1 MRKEVKIALVLVL
14 IGVVVFAIYFFSNS
28 EKTIEVASTKPL
40 TPQMAPPEPAVITPS
55 TPAPSDIVQAPK
67 VEEPVAITPPVK
79 TESPSPATEKPA
91 TPGSSKVVWTIDLE
105 PLTNAPTTKPA
116 RMTERSRQ
124 ARVAQMESAANKVIP
139 NQPISLEP
147 EFGAVKPEA
156 TKTGTDANK
165 VDTTALASTSQ
176 KTHVV
181 KTGETLYQIAKEYY
195 GRGDKWT
202 LIVKA
207 NPKLSPT
214 KVRVGDKLII
224 PAAETVGKPSSS
236 AIDKSFV
243 PAASETVGK
252 PSSTIDKSKTDGVK
266 TGKNVTTTTTSG
278 KKRTYKV
285 RYGDTLQV
293 IAQDQL
299 GSSAR
304 WKEILRLNKK
314 LKNDPMKL
322 KSGMILVLPEK

>member
-28 EKTIEVASTKPL
+28 EKTIEIASPKPL
-40 TPQMAPPEPAVITPS
+40 TPSIASPEPAVVTPS
-55 TPAPSDIVQAPK
+55 TLAPSDSVVAPK
-67 VEEPVAITPPVK
+67 LEEPVAITPPVK
-79 TESPSPATEKPA
+79 TETTSPVPEKPVS
-91 TPGSSKVVWTIDLE
+91 GSKAVWTIDLE

-116 RMTERSRQ
+116 RLNERTRQ

-147 EFGAVKPEA
+147 ELDVVKPETA
-156 TKTGTDANK
+156 KTGTETSK
-165 VDTTALASTSQ
+165 VETAVLVSTSQ

-207 NPKLSPT
+207 NPKISPT
-214 KVRVGDKLII
+214 KVHVGDKLFI
-224 PAAETVGKPSSS
+224 
-236 AIDKSFV
+236 
-243 PAASETVGK
+243 PAASETVVT
-252 PSSTIDKSKTDGVK
+252 PASASSTAVLSTADKSKTNGK
-266 TGKNVTTTTTSG
+266 TGKNVPTTTTSG

-293 IAQDQL
+293 IAHDQL

-322 KSGMILVLPEK
+322 KSGMTIVLPAK

>member
-1 MRKEVKIALVLVL
+1 MRKEVRIALVLVL
-14 IGVVVFAIYFFSNS
+14 VGVVVAAIYFFSNS
-28 EKTIEVASTKPL
+28 EKTIEVASPKPL
-40 TPQMAPPEPAVITPS
+40 TPSVVSPEPVGVTPS
-55 TPAPSDIVQAPK
+55 TPAPSDTAVAPK
-67 VEEPVAITPPVK
+67 LDEPVAITPPTNN
-79 TESPSPATEKPA
+79 TESVSPAPEKPA
-91 TPGSSKVVWTIDLE
+91 TVGGSKAVWTIDLE

-116 RMTERSRQ
+116 RMTERTRQ
-124 ARVAQMESAANKVIP
+124 ARVAEMESAANKVIP

-147 EFGAVKPEA
+147 ELGAVNPVTKQSGVEGGKVAGA
-156 TKTGTDANK
+156 TET
-165 VDTTALASTSQ
+165 LSSQ

-207 NPKLSPT
+207 NPKVSPT

-224 PAAETVGKPSSS
+224 PAA
-236 AIDKSFV
+236 
-243 PAASETVGK
+243 SETVLT
-252 PSSTIDKSKTDGVK
+252 PASLVEVEKSKTNGVK
-266 TGKNVTTTTTSG
+266 TDKKVPTTTTG

-293 IAQDQL
+293 IAHDQL

-304 WKEILRLNKK
+304 WREILRLNKS

-322 KSGMILVLPEK
+322 RSGMTIVLPAK